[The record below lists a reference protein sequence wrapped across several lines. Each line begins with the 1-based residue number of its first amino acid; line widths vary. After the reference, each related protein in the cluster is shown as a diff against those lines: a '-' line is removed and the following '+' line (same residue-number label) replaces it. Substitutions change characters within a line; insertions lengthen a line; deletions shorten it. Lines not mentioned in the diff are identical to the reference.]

1 MWTNRS
7 IANLIVQPNLALYF
21 EEWRLPGTHRVGFE
35 CGACA
40 FASGRE
46 CHSTRRVSGDG
57 GGGGEGRY
65 NRNLNVHEARG
76 IKTFC
81 VVSEGVG
88 FLSVARER
96 AEICIPD
103 DGAVDRVKIGENPKP
118 GIGVARTT
126 GRWHKRGSGCA
137 A

>member
-1 MWTNRS
+1 M
-7 IANLIVQPNLALYF
+7 VLALLLQAANVIQ
-21 EEWRLPGTHRVGFE
+21 RGG
-35 CGACA
+35 
-40 FASGRE
+40 SRE
-46 CHSTRRVSGDG
+46 TG